1 MGCRTFRKE
10 YGDKMGWPQKPNERD
25 IKALTEPLKPG
36 ETTRAVR
43 FEECWDWALEN
54 WDRIIPEARRFLL
67 DMAESTWKGFPMPM
81 HLRGEEG
88 EPVGKEVDHSWRYN
102 DEFIESVKKL
112 ESKKKHGK

>member
-1 MGCRTFRKE
+1 ME
-10 YGDKMGWPQKPNERD
+10 WPPKPNERD

-43 FEECWDWALEN
+43 FEKCWDWALEN

-67 DMAESTWKGFPMPM
+67 NMAESTWKGSLMPVDPQGK
-81 HLRGEEG
+81 RGERI
-88 EPVGKEVDHSWRYN
+88 GKEVEKSCRYN

-112 ESKKKHGK
+112 ESKKKHG

>member
-1 MGCRTFRKE
+1 MER
-10 YGDKMGWPQKPNERD
+10 PQNPDEND

-43 FEECWDWALEN
+43 FEECWEWALEN

-67 DMAESTWKGFPMPM
+67 DMAESTWEGAPMPVDP
-81 HLRGEEG
+81 HGKEG
-88 EPVGKEVDHSWRYN
+88 EGIGNEVEKSWRYN

-112 ESKKKHGK
+112 ESKKNHGK